1 MLAGALELD
10 EVVVVLVLEPDAALA
25 IAEPPTA
32 SATVPTIAASALLSL
47 MVIAVPSLRSSGL
60 IPGSRSTLLA
70 PDKWKLSG

>member
-32 SATVPTIAASALLSL
+32 SAAVPTIAASALLSL